1 MKTFLCESPSEK
13 SVILNLL
20 HFRKMPKGHGVA
32 LIGFAIWRFSRVQF
46 IKKKKKSMCTQLL
59 GYAKNTCLAPG
70 LEDIIFHKSLCCSE
84 LFLTAMLLLSL
95 KEKYLKKS
103 VLYTLSPK

>member
-46 IKKKKKSMCTQLL
+46 IKKKKIHA
-59 GYAKNTCLAPG
+59 YATLR
-70 LEDIIFHKSLCCSE
+70 LCKKH
-84 LFLTAMLLLSL
+84 LFGPWTRRYYFS
-95 KEKYLKKS
+95 
-103 VLYTLSPK
+103 